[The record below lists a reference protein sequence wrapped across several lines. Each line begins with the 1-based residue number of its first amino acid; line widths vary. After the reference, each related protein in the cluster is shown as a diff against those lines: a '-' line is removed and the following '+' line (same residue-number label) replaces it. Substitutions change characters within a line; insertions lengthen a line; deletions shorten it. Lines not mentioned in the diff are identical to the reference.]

1 MTRWVAVVYTLNMA
15 TLQKK
20 TSRGHTY
27 WYLVESR
34 RVNGK
39 PRPVVL
45 AYLGRPD
52 DLLRRLEGAQGRLR
66 LRSVAHGAVAALKG
80 VAEEIGVADTIN
92 RHLSTRRRREGLT
105 VGESL
110 VLVAIGRACRP
121 TSKRGWAAWAK
132 GTSVGRL
139 FGVDEVGRLDS
150 QHFWD
155 QMEEVPAEALAE
167 IEEDLLRAVVS
178 RYGVSLESVFYD
190 TTNFFTFIATDNAR
204 SALARRGH
212 SKQKRHDL
220 RQLGMALLVSR
231 GDGVPLLHEL
241 YEGSRPDAK
250 LFPEVL
256 TKMRQRLAALS
267 DAVEA
272 MTLVYDK
279 GNNSRSNQSRVDE
292 GPLHYVGSLVPASHR
307 ELIAEANERMETVE
321 LRSGEPVRLWRTNRP
336 LWGRDRTL
344 LVMVS
349 ERLRDGQLR
358 GLAQH
363 LDRARRRLRELQEEL
378 DSPTAQR
385 RRREVIDKRVEEAL
399 RGQFLRRVLRVELE
413 TLSAG
418 RFRMRVVEDEEAKRR
433 LAEEWFGRR
442 ILMTDRHE
450 WTSAEIVE
458 AYRGQS
464 EAERAFRELKDP
476 HHLAVRPAFHWT
488 DHKLQVHTFCCVLGY
503 LLVKLL
509 EMKARREVGYRGSPS
524 DLLERLT
531 TVRQVTVV
539 QLREGA
545 GRPRVGTQL
554 ETIDSETEQLARAIG
569 VRL

>member
-1 MTRWVAVVYTLNMA
+1 LTPRIGVVYTLNMA

-52 DLLRRLEGAQGRLR
+52 ELLGRLEGAHGSLR

-80 VAEEIGVADTIN
+80 VADELGVVDLIN
-92 RHLSTRRRREGLT
+92 RRVKTVRHRAGLT

-110 VLVAIGRACRP
+110 LLVAMGRACHP
-121 TSKRGWAAWAK
+121 TSKRGWSSWAQA
-132 GTSVGRL
+132 TSVGNL
-139 FGVDEVGRLDS
+139 FGVAVRHLDS

-155 QMEEVPAEALAE
+155 QMDDLPVEALEGIEEEV
-167 IEEDLLRAVVS
+167 LRAVVS

-190 TTNFFTFIATDNAR
+190 TTNFFTFIATQNTR
-204 SALARRGH
+204 SKLARRGR

-220 RQLGMALLVSR
+220 KQLGLALLVSR

-250 LFPEVL
+250 VFPEVL
-256 TKMRQRLAALS
+256 TKMRRRLSALS
-267 DAVEA
+267 TQVEA

-292 GPLHYVGSLVPASHR
+292 GPFHYVGSLVPASHG
-307 ELIAEANERMETVE
+307 ELIAEGNKRMETVE
-321 LRSGEPVRLWRTNRP
+321 LRNGEPVRLWRTRRL
-336 LWGRDRTL
+336 LWGRERTL
-344 LVMVS
+344 VVMVS
-349 ERLRDGQLR
+349 ERLREGQLR
-358 GLAQH
+358 GLVQH
-363 LDRARRRLRELQEEL
+363 LDRARLRLKQLQEEL
-378 DSPTAQR
+378 SSPRAQR
-385 RRREVIDKRVEEAL
+385 RRREVIEKRIEEAL

-413 TLSAG
+413 TLSPG
-418 RFRMRVVEDEEAKRR
+418 RFGMKVLEDEEAKRR
-433 LAEEWFGRR
+433 LAEELFGRR

-464 EAERAFRELKDP
+464 EAERAFRDLKDP
-476 HHLAVRPAFHWT
+476 RHLAMRPAFHWT
-488 DHKLQVHTFCCVLGY
+488 DQKLQVHTFCCVLGY
-503 LLVKLL
+503 LMVKVL
-509 EMKARREVGYRGSPS
+509 EMKARRECGYRGSPA
-524 DLLERLT
+524 DLIERLT
-531 TVRQVTVV
+531 SVRKVSVV
-539 QLREGA
+539 ELRERA
-545 GRPRVGTQL
+545 GRPRASTQI
-554 ETIDSETEQLARAIG
+554 ETLDEDTEQLARAVG
-569 VRL
+569 VKL